1 MAKKLMR
8 TPMVVAVA
16 AFAGLAL
23 AGAIAI
29 AQPTVRPAAV
39 QKAPTA
45 AVAPTAY
52 GFTFDGLITDRIP
65 LEAYKGKVILVVN
78 TATQC
83 GFKAQLGELQTL
95 YTEFAPAGLVIVGV
109 PSGDFLNQEY
119 DDAKKIAEVCRLNY
133 GVSFPMASKSHVK
146 GAEALP
152 FYQWAHATL
161 GDSAVPQWNFHK
173 ILIGRDGRPISAFGT
188 RVSPVSPEF
197 KAAIQAAL
205 AAHA

>member
-1 MAKKLMR
+1 MAR
-8 TPMVVAVA
+8 FASFAAVA
-16 AFAGLAL
+16 AAVLGLGLA
-23 AGAIAI
+23 AGAL
-29 AQPTVRPAAV
+29 AQPAAPPART
-39 QKAPTA
+39 QA

-65 LEAYKGKVILVVN
+65 LEAYRGKVILVVN

-95 YTEFAPAGLVIVGV
+95 YTEFSPAGLVVVGV

-133 GVSFPMASKSHVK
+133 GVNFPMAAKSHVK

-161 GDSAVPQWNFHK
+161 GDSAVPQWNYHK
-173 ILIGRDGRPISAFGT
+173 ILIGRDGRPIRAFGT

-197 KAAIQAAL
+197 KAAIQQAL
-205 AAHA
+205 AARA